1 MRLSVVICTFE
12 RPALLAA
19 LLRSLIGQGGTAGG
33 DVEIVVVDNSDG
45 ETARPAVEALAA
57 AAPMPLR
64 YLTAH
69 PANISVARNAG
80 CRASRGEAV
89 AFLDD
94 DQQAEPG
101 WLAAVLDG
109 LERFPHDAFFGP
121 ITPHFEDPTAVTP
134 AARTLFTRAWT
145 EPAGREV
152 FALRRPA
159 SQPFVVSTANSIFR
173 RSTTLMEPEP
183 FDPDFGQC
191 GGEDLHLLSRLA
203 REGRRFAWLPEARAT
218 DFVPRHRCGTGYLVR
233 RHFAGGQA
241 YAATVIRTSPRPLR
255 DEAVLTAKSLVQVGM
270 LPLTGIAMLRREA
283 PGRSLA
289 IRAAGIAGKLL
300 WRRLYPLYRAEAASL
315 APLPTPAGGRSS
327 AAGET
332 N

>member
-1 MRLSVVICTFE
+1 MRLSVVICTYE

-19 LLRSLIGQGGTAGG
+19 LLRSLIAQGGAGNG

-45 ETARPAVEALAA
+45 ETARPVAEGLARD
-57 AAPMPLR
+57 APLPIR

-80 CRASRGEAV
+80 CRASGGEAV

-109 LERFPHDAFFGP
+109 LDRFPHDVFFGP
-121 ITPHFEDPTAVTP
+121 ITPHYEDPGAVTP
-134 AARTLFTRAWT
+134 AARTLFTRASGQ
-145 EPAGREV
+145 PAGHDL
-152 FALRRPA
+152 FALGRPA
-159 SQPFVVSTANSIFR
+159 SQSFVLSTANSVFR
-173 RSTTLMEPEP
+173 RASALPEAEP
-183 FDPDFGQC
+183 FDPHFGQC
-191 GGEDLHLLSRLA
+191 GGEDLHLLCRLA
-203 REGRRFAWLPEARAT
+203 REGRRFGWLPEARAT

-241 YAATVIRTSPRPLR
+241 YAATLIRTSTRPLR
-255 DEAVLTAKSLVQVGM
+255 DEAVMTGKSLVQVGL
-270 LPLTGIAMLRREA
+270 LPLTALAMLRQEA

-300 WRRLYPLYRAEAASL
+300 WRRLYPLYRTEAAAL
-315 APLPTPAGGRSS
+315 APAASS
-327 AAGET
+327 
-332 N
+332 